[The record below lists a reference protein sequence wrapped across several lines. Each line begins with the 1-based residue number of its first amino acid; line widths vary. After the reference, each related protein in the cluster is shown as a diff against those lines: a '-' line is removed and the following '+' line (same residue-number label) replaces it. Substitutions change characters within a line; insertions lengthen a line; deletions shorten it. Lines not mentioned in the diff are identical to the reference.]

1 MAEQCSSTANGYPSD
16 CEVMEG
22 YRTMAREREARQDDP
37 YRRRALVKA
46 KEIRLLLLDVDG
58 VLTNG
63 NLLYSGSSE
72 ESKSFNTQDGFG
84 IRLLREAG
92 IDTGI
97 ITARKSEVVAR
108 RAGELKMRYIYQGM
122 GNKYEAFKEIL
133 TVSRLKPFE
142 IAYMGDDWLDL
153 VLLQQVG
160 LAIAPANGV
169 REVKDTVH
177 FVTERQGGAG
187 AVRDAC
193 DLILEAK
200 NLTAV
205 LLQKYRTPTH
215 ETSALPHS
223 KNSSQNTCG

>member
-1 MAEQCSSTANGYPSD
+1 MTSDCSATPPGYPSD

-22 YRTMAREREARQDDP
+22 YRTMAREREARQIDQN
-37 YRRRALVKA
+37 RQRALARA

-63 NLLYSGSSE
+63 TLHYSGSAE
-72 ESKSFNTQDGFG
+72 ESKSFHTQDGFG
-84 IRLLREAG
+84 IRLLQEAG
-92 IDTGI
+92 IDTGV

-108 RAGELKMRYIYQGM
+108 RAGELKMRYIYQGTR
-122 GNKYEAFKEIL
+122 NKNEALKEIL
-133 TVSRLKPFE
+133 QVSGYRPFQV
-142 IAYMGDDWLDL
+142 AYMGDDWLDL

-169 REVKDTVH
+169 REVKEIAH
-177 FVTERQGGAG
+177 FVTEREGGAG

-200 NLTAV
+200 NLVAE
-205 LLQKYRTPTH
+205 LLQKYLSR
-215 ETSALPHS
+215 
-223 KNSSQNTCG
+223 

>member
-1 MAEQCSSTANGYPSD
+1 MTGHCSPTPPGYPSD

-22 YRTMAREREARQDDP
+22 YRTMAREREARPIDQN
-37 YRRRALVKA
+37 RQRVFARA

-58 VLTNG
+58 VLTDG
-63 NLLYSGSSE
+63 TLHYSGSTE
-72 ESKSFNTQDGFG
+72 ESKSFHTQDGFG
-84 IRLLREAG
+84 IRLLQEAG
-92 IDTGI
+92 IDTGV

-108 RAGELKMRYIYQGM
+108 RAGELKMRYIYQGTR
-122 GNKYEAFKEIL
+122 NKNEALKEIL
-133 TVSRLKPFE
+133 QVSGYRPFQV
-142 IAYMGDDWLDL
+142 AYMGDDWLDL

-169 REVKDTVH
+169 REVKQIAH

-200 NLTAV
+200 NLVAE
-205 LLQKYRTPTH
+205 LLQKYLNR
-215 ETSALPHS
+215 
-223 KNSSQNTCG
+223 

>member
-1 MAEQCSSTANGYPSD
+1 MTSHCSSTPPGYPSD

-22 YRTMAREREARQDDP
+22 YRTMARERETRPIDQNRQRVFAR
-37 YRRRALVKA
+37 A

-63 NLLYSGSSE
+63 TLHYSGSTE
-72 ESKSFNTQDGFG
+72 ESKSFHTQDGFG
-84 IRLLREAG
+84 IRLLQEAG
-92 IDTGI
+92 IDTGV

-108 RAGELKMRYIYQGM
+108 RAGELKMRYIYQGTR
-122 GNKYEAFKEIL
+122 NKNEALKEIL
-133 TVSRLKPFE
+133 QVSGYRPFQV
-142 IAYMGDDWLDL
+142 AYMGDDWLDL

-169 REVKDTVH
+169 REVKEIAH
-177 FVTERQGGAG
+177 FVTERAGGAG

-200 NLTAV
+200 NLVAE
-205 LLQKYRTPTH
+205 LLQKYLSR
-215 ETSALPHS
+215 
-223 KNSSQNTCG
+223 